1 MSWFVFALAAG
12 VASAVNVWAS
22 KVLVTHDL
30 KPVTVGGAVHLWAG
44 LLCLVAAPF
53 VSLRAELTPQI
64 FLGVLG
70 MGFVYV
76 LGNALYFTALKKA
89 ELSEIDL
96 FLRTT
101 SLWTFLLGVMLLGE
115 DAASQTI
122 LGAALVVGTVLLLS
136 NQERRI
142 RFDRAGLLAL
152 GAALAFG
159 AGNVADKALSPAF
172 DALSYTVVNLLLTG
186 FGMLLV
192 ARARPSDLLVP
203 ELRGGTAL
211 FVGATVALTQL
222 LIILAFTAG
231 GAAGEVILVAQ
242 GRLLILLAVGVVI
255 FKERSRVIQ
264 KLVAG
269 VIMLAG
275 IALLYAV

>member
-22 KVLVTHDL
+22 KVLVTRDL

-101 SLWTFLLGVMLLGE
+101 SLWTFLFGVMLLGE

-122 LGAALVVGTVLLLS
+122 LGAALVVGAVLLLS

-192 ARARPSDLLVP
+192 ARARPSDP
-203 ELRGGTAL
+203 PRPRTARRDRALRRRDGRAHAASHHPGVHGRGRSGRGYPGCSRQVADPACGGRRDL
-211 FVGATVALTQL
+211 
-222 LIILAFTAG
+222 
-231 GAAGEVILVAQ
+231 
-242 GRLLILLAVGVVI
+242 
-255 FKERSRVIQ
+255 
-264 KLVAG
+264 
-269 VIMLAG
+269 
-275 IALLYAV
+275 